1 MASCFHNVIK
11 SGRFRFGMVCSW
23 KGHNPLYRKRFVY
36 EMTINVHDRTGL
48 HIKPQASHHVMCA
61 ITNENFLV
69 DKIPVTDEQKQSL
82 LDLVDCS
89 CLSECTLQRAYTSEL
104 VPQTHVTKAAL
115 ELCGRLRHELD
126 DAKQVIRYQEAEL
139 DKYGLG
145 AKYRTGEY
153 PTIHRVS

>member
-1 MASCFHNVIK
+1 M
-11 SGRFRFGMVCSW
+11 
-23 KGHNPLYRKRFVY
+23 Y
-36 EMTINVHDRTGL
+36 
-48 HIKPQASHHVMCA
+48 A
-61 ITNENFLV
+61 ITTENFLLHV

-153 PTIHRVS
+153 PMSIELVGEMVETGRKKESEGERGRNEVV